1 MGPSGPWRHCH
12 GQRHQVSGVLGF
24 SRTFVRSPVVMKWI
38 EEGYRLVWTIFPP
51 PKRDNDNAPSALEH
65 REFVSGAVAEML
77 AADAVTAL
85 PLGGSCSWSL
95 ECLGV

>member
-1 MGPSGPWRHCH
+1 MGPSGPWRHRH

-24 SRTFVRSPVVMKWI
+24 WRTFVRSPVVMKWI
-38 EEGYRLVWTIFPP
+38 EEGYRLLWTIFPP

>member
-1 MGPSGPWRHCH
+1 MN
-12 GQRHQVSGVLGF
+12 L
-24 SRTFVRSPVVMKWI
+24 I
-38 EEGYRLVWTIFPP
+38 EEGYRLLWTISTP
-51 PKRDNDNAPSALEH
+51 PKRDNDNAAPSALEH
-65 REFVSGAVAEML
+65 REFVSGVVAPML